1 MSAAYATKL
10 TKGGQTTIPKEIRQA
25 LGVRDESRV
34 YWQLKDGAAVL
45 SAEPPV
51 PDAVA
56 SPEEFWDGI
65 DKALNQAARGEVCK
79 AEGLSESLRQR
90 YGLS

>member
-1 MSAAYATKL
+1 MSGAYATKL

-34 YWQLKDGAAVL
+34 YWQLKDGVAVL
-45 SAEPPV
+45 TAEPPV
-51 PDAVA
+51 PNAVS

-65 DKALNQAARGEVCK
+65 DGALKQVGRGEVRK
-79 AEGLSESLRQR
+79 AEGLSDELRQR